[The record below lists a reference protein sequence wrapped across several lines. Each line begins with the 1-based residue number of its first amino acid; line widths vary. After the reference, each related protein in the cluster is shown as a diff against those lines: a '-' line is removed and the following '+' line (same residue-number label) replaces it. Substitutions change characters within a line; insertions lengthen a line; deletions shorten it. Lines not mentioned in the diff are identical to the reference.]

1 MTGFESGNLDGAIPG
16 DLPEELVTV
25 LATGQDVRV
34 ERIVSH
40 GQASPPDF
48 WYDQEEHEFV
58 LVSAGRARV
67 RFESGETMELGPG
80 DYLNIPAHFRHRV
93 DWTDP
98 DTDTIW
104 LAVFYR

>member
-1 MTGFESGNLDGAIPG
+1 MTDPVSGRLDSAIPG

-25 LATGQDVRV
+25 LASGADVRV
-34 ERIVSH
+34 ERIVSRGH
-40 GQASPPDF
+40 VSPPDF
-48 WYDQEEHEFV
+48 WYDQEEHEWV
-58 LVSAGRARV
+58 LVGAGRARV
-67 RFESGETMELGPG
+67 SFEDGEQLELGPG
-80 DYLNIPAHFRHRV
+80 DYVNIPAHCRHRV

>member
-1 MTGFESGNLDGAIPG
+1 MTGPTSGTLDSAIPG

-25 LATGQDVRV
+25 LARGDGVRV
-34 ERIVSH
+34 ERTVSRGH
-40 GQASPPDF
+40 ASAPDF
-48 WYDQEEHEFV
+48 WYDQEEHEWV
-58 LVSAGRARV
+58 LVSAGRARLS
-67 RFESGETMELGPG
+67 FESGEQLDMGPG
-80 DYLNIPAHFRHRV
+80 DYVNIPARCRHRV